1 MIIVYSKSVNNS
13 STKSR
18 NNQTAAAHNKYENCK
33 ERQIYMRPDYFKTT
47 LLRADIKGSLDEL
60 RQLCGETS
68 DLNIMEV
75 TICSVRCAVV
85 TIEGLVSTSSMA
97 DLVFQPLMQLKYC
110 DDAAGIYD
118 YLTQKSLLSTQRIT
132 VNSFS
137 EIVRL
142 LFSGFCVILIDG
154 LSKAVALG
162 IQGFEKRSISN
173 PDSEQTVRGA
183 QDSFNEVI
191 RNNLALVRMRMKTPD
206 LRFEMMQC
214 GKLSQT
220 DVCIMYLSGR
230 ADPEMIQTLRSR
242 LKDIELDTVLSGGY
256 IEPFVDENYR
266 KSFFS
271 SMMTTQRPDVT
282 CLRLNEGRI
291 CILVDGSPFCLVCPS
306 LFIDSFQT
314 MDDYCTKPYY
324 AAFIRLLKYFA
335 FLLAVGL
342 PGLYLA
348 LVMFHPEA
356 FTLKLLLNLYVSEE
370 ATPFPLAV
378 EMTLLVVMFE
388 IMREAG
394 IRLPKSIGGAVSIVG
409 GLIVGDAAVRSGLI
423 SVPLLI
429 VVGITATSAFVI
441 PQLDQQ
447 ISVLR
452 LFFILAGSTAGLFGI
467 AVCAVLFT
475 ANICAMDEMSVSYL
489 APLSPFNKTRAGG
502 ALFRK
507 SFREYAKS
515 RDTVG
520 DYLER

>member
-1 MIIVYSKSVNNS
+1 
-13 STKSR
+13 
-18 NNQTAAAHNKYENCK
+18 
-33 ERQIYMRPDYFKTT
+33 MRPDFFKTT
-47 LLRADIKGSLDEL
+47 TLRAGLGESLDEL
-60 RQLCGETS
+60 KRLCGDS
-68 DLNIMEV
+68 CDLNIMNV
-75 TICSVRCAVV
+75 TVCSVGCAVV
-85 TIEGLVSTSSMA
+85 TIEGLVSTSAMA
-97 DLVFQPLMQLKYC
+97 DLVFQPLMQLRYC
-110 DDAAGIYD
+110 GDACDIYD
-118 YLTQKSLLSTQRIT
+118 YLTQKSLLSTQRQT
-132 VNSFS
+132 VSAFD
-137 EIVRL
+137 EIVHL

-154 LSKAVALG
+154 LTKAVAYG
-162 IQGFEKRSISN
+162 IQGFEKRSITT

-191 RNNLALVRMRMKTPD
+191 RNNLALVRLRMKTPE

-214 GKLSQT
+214 GKLTKT
-220 DVCIMYLSGR
+220 DVCVMYISGR
-230 ADPEMIQTLRSR
+230 ADPAMVRTVKKR
-242 LKDIELDTVLSGGY
+242 LGEIELDTVFSSGY
-256 IEPFVDENYR
+256 IEPFVDEGYR

-271 SMMTTQRPDVT
+271 SMMTTQRPDMT

-291 CILVDGSPFCLVCPS
+291 CVLVDGSPFCLVCPS

-409 GLIVGDAAVRSGLI
+409 GLIVGDAAVKSGLI

-452 LFFILAGSTAGLFGI
+452 LVFILAGSTAGLFGI
-467 AVCAVLFT
+467 AVCTVLFT
-475 ANICAMDEMSVSYL
+475 ANICAMDELSVSYL
-489 APLSPFNKTRAGG
+489 SPLSPLCRSRAGG
-502 ALFRK
+502 AVFRK
-507 SFREYAKS
+507 SFRHYAKT

-520 DYLER
+520 EFVER